1 MQQDLRV
8 ISRTSFFTRRVFPII
23 WLSIVALGCV
33 LSLLTAETF
42 SPFLLIPPL
51 MIFFGVFIFKM
62 MLGGLADRVYDNGDS
77 LIFVYGKN
85 REQVYLKDVA
95 NVNYQSMRSP
105 DRVTL
110 TVRSPRDQGSSNQ
123 EFSFLPARSML
134 GLSEIS
140 FKRFRIENQVVDEL
154 IERVDT
160 ARRQAKNP
168 G

>member
-95 NVNYQSMRSP
+95 NVN
-105 DRVTL
+105 
-110 TVRSPRDQGSSNQ
+110 
-123 EFSFLPARSML
+123 
-134 GLSEIS
+134 
-140 FKRFRIENQVVDEL
+140 
-154 IERVDT
+154 
-160 ARRQAKNP
+160 
-168 G
+168 